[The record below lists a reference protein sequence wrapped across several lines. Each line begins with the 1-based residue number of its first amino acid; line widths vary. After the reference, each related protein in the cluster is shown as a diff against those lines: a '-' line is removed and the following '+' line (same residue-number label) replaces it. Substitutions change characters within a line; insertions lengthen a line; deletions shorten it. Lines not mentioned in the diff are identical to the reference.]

1 MLENKRENLTSLSN
15 EQRDL
20 MQTTLIQ
27 YNIKTN
33 VRNM

>member
-20 MQTTLIQ
+20 MQMPLIQ
-27 YNIKTN
+27 YNMKTN